1 MRRFFKKLLKIVVIL
16 FFGVLLT
23 FLVLI
28 NIFFQPK
35 SDDEIRAIFSEANV
49 ELKLE
54 YQEFEEQQFR
64 VISTRKQLDT
74 TLPNLIFIHGS
85 PGSAMDFK
93 KYLLDT
99 DLNSSAN
106 LIAYERVGYGDN
118 NLGDVKNIAFEV
130 SLLSSFTEQL
140 NIEKTILAGYSYGGP
155 IALASQKEYKKVV
168 LLAPSV
174 YSEIEPM
181 FWFLNFYKWGATR
194 WMMPKMLQTASKEK
208 LNHPT
213 DLKNYE
219 QNWKEHPSTVYVI
232 HGDKDWIVPY
242 ENSTLLQKQFSIDK
256 FELHTIKEAGH
267 DLIWTRFDEIKFE
280 LLKVIA
286 E

>member
-1 MRRFFKKLLKIVVIL
+1 MHRFFKKVFKISAIL
-16 FFGVLLT
+16 FLGVLLT
-23 FLVLI
+23 FLILI

-54 YQEFEEQQFR
+54 YLEFEGQEFR
-64 VISTRKQLDT
+64 VISIRKELDT

-93 KYLLDT
+93 KYLLDV
-99 DLNSSAN
+99 DLNSSSN

-118 NLGDVKNIAFEV
+118 NLGDVKNIDFEV
-130 SLLSSFTEQL
+130 SLLNSITEQF
-140 NIEKTILAGYSYGGP
+140 NNRKTILVGYSYGGP

-168 LLAPSV
+168 LLAPAVNSD
-174 YSEIEPM
+174 IEPM
-181 FWFLNFYKWGATR
+181 FWFLNFYKWKITR

-208 LNHPT
+208 LNHAS
-213 DLKNYE
+213 DLKNHE
-219 QNWKEHPSTVYVI
+219 QYWNKNPSSILVI

-242 ENSTLLQKQFSIDK
+242 ENSTLLQKKINADRFD
-256 FELHTIKEAGH
+256 LHTLKEAGH

>member
-1 MRRFFKKLLKIVVIL
+1 MHRFFKKVFKIVAIL

-28 NIFFQPK
+28 NIFFQSK
-35 SDDEIRAIFSEANV
+35 SDDEIRDIFSEATI

-54 YQEFEEQQFR
+54 YQEFKEQQFR
-64 VISTRKQLDT
+64 VISTRKVLDT

-93 KYLLDT
+93 KYLLDV
-99 DLNSSAN
+99 DLNSNTN

-118 NLGDVKNIAFEV
+118 NLGDVKNINFEV
-130 SLLSSFTEQL
+130 SLLNSITEQF

-155 IALASQKEYKKVV
+155 IALASQKEYKKVI
-168 LLAPSV
+168 LLAPAV
-174 YSEIEPM
+174 NSEIEPM
-181 FWFLNFYKWGATR
+181 FWFLNLYKWKITR

-213 DLKNYE
+213 DLKNHE
-219 QNWKEHPSTVYVI
+219 QFWNKNPAEIFVI

-242 ENSTLLQKQFSIDK
+242 ENSILLQKQFNADK

-280 LLKVIA
+280 LLKVIS

>member
-1 MRRFFKKLLKIVVIL
+1 MSRIFKKLLKVVSIL
-16 FFGVLLT
+16 FFGLLLT
-23 FLVLI
+23 FLILI
-28 NIFFQPK
+28 HVFFQPK
-35 SDDEIRAIFSEANV
+35 SDDEIRVIFSEANV

-64 VISTRKQLDT
+64 VISTRIRLDT

-93 KYLLDT
+93 KYSLDV

-106 LIAYERVGYGDN
+106 LIAYERIGYGDN
-118 NLGDVKNIAFEV
+118 NLGDIKNIDFEV
-130 SLLSSFTEQL
+130 SLLNSITKQFNKE
-140 NIEKTILAGYSYGGP
+140 ETILVGYSYGGP
-155 IALASQKEYKKVV
+155 IALASQKKYKKVV
-168 LLAPSV
+168 LLAPAV
-174 YSEIEPM
+174 NSEIEPM
-181 FWFLNFYKWGATR
+181 FWFLNFYKWRITR
-194 WMMPKMLQTASKEK
+194 WMMPNMLQTASKEK

-219 QNWKEHPSTVYVI
+219 QHWNKNPSSIFVM

-242 ENSTLLQKQFSIDK
+242 ENSTLLQKQFSAEK

-267 DLIWTRFDEIKFE
+267 DLIWTHFDEIKIE
-280 LLKVIA
+280 LLKIVA